1 MAALVHSNI
10 HICWDLRRETAQVEI
25 MASNVV
31 QLNQDDSTMTLIK
44 GIDPSIDFCPSCG
57 AKLCPF
63 KGGYSINCV
72 SFVISVLCHG
82 CSKKVVIKDYF
93 NNHQKSV
100 LRIADDDI
108 IDEDVSLA
116 LKRSALRERKP
127 MSTNKDHED
136 HDKEP
141 VELTKKVVK
150 EDVEKDTENSDNWYV
165 VQHVDANPLKIKLK
179 AGSQLAGQKGRS
191 SGNCHLSPNES
202 KKHKKKKLRLDKS
215 QMTIIIVKE

>member
-1 MAALVHSNI
+1 M
-10 HICWDLRRETAQVEI
+10 EI

-72 SFVISVLCHG
+72 SFDISVLCHG

-108 IDEDVSLA
+108 IDEDVCH
-116 LKRSALRERKP
+116 
-127 MSTNKDHED
+127 HED

-202 KKHKKKKLRLDKS
+202 KKHKKKKLRLNKS